1 MHCKSFIEILS
12 QVSAT
17 VKERKKQQ
25 TNKQKKKKEEKKTL
39 NKFDSSKYYS
49 NKVMYTKKTC
59 TYM

>member
-1 MHCKSFIEILS
+1 MHCKSLIEILS
-12 QVSAT
+12 QVLAK
-17 VKERKKQQ
+17 VKERKKA
-25 TNKQKKKKEEKKTL
+25 TNKQTKEKKEV

>member
-12 QVSAT
+12 QVLAK
-17 VKERKKQQ
+17 VKEREKA
-25 TNKQKKKKEEKKTL
+25 TNKQTKEKKEVS
-39 NKFDSSKYYS
+39 KFDSSKYYS